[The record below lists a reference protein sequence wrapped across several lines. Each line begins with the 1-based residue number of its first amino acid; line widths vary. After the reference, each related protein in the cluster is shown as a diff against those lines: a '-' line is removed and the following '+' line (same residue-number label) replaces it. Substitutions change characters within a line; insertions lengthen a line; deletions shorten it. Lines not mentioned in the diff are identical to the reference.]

1 MRELNKNLAM
11 IIVNL
16 PVLTFVLIQLKL
28 LLTIR
33 LNLKPS
39 LTRCFLLRLNNKSEL
54 KPLLVK
60 KGIVFNEKPFFA
72 KLTDLQVSHSL
83 HLMQSKM

>member
-39 LTRCFLLRLNNKSEL
+39 LT
-54 KPLLVK
+54 
-60 KGIVFNEKPFFA
+60 GVF
-72 KLTDLQVSHSL
+72 S
-83 HLMQSKM
+83 